1 VGTRPD
7 VWIVF
12 RYKGEQAIFAG
23 VFAEYQQAIDYA
35 DKVSETFAGDTF
47 GVSPY
52 TFGDVVF

>member
-1 VGTRPD
+1 
-7 VWIVF
+7 VF